1 MRHKFLR
8 ISAVTSA
15 RRRARRTWFSRRN
28 RSPGVARVSV
38 GLVYDCVKPPS
49 AGDTL
54 ELVLAA
60 IVEGEAGARHE
71 ILDGLRYEYLGGPG
85 VSCHA
90 RPDCHAEA
98 ADLAVDQLALAG
110 VRSRSY
116 LDTQIAYLRGDLK
129 GAAYCACRPVEGR
142 VEAVAGGVD
151 LDAPP
156 APQGVAHDR
165 MVLMH
170 QRLPPRVAKRG
181 LLLSRPDDVGEQR
194 RG

>member
-38 GLVYDCVKPPS
+38 GLVYDCVEPPT

-71 ILDGLRYEYLGGPG
+71 IFDGLRDKYSEGPACPATRAPI
-85 VSCHA
+85 VTLRPPILPSISSHSPVCVPA
-90 RPDCHAEA
+90 RTSIP
-98 ADLAVDQLALAG
+98 
-110 VRSRSY
+110 RSRTCAVTSRA
-116 LDTQIAYLRGDLK
+116 QRIARAGPSK
-129 GAAYCACRPVEGR
+129 
-142 VEAVAGGVD
+142 VA
-151 LDAPP
+151 
-156 APQGVAHDR
+156 
-165 MVLMH
+165 
-170 QRLPPRVAKRG
+170 
-181 LLLSRPDDVGEQR
+181 
-194 RG
+194 

>member
-38 GLVYDCVKPPS
+38 GLVYDCVEPPT

-71 ILDGLRYEYLGGPG
+71 IFDGLRDKYLGGSG
-85 VSCHA
+85 VSCDA
-90 RPDCHAEA
+90 RADCHAKA
-98 ADLAVDQLALAG
+98 SDFAVDQLTLAG
-110 VRSRSY
+110 VCPRSY
-116 LDTQIAYLRGDLK
+116 LDTQIAYRSEEHTSELQSHHDLV
-129 GAAYCACRPVEGR
+129 CR
-142 VEAVAGGVD
+142 
-151 LDAPP
+151 
-156 APQGVAHDR
+156 
-165 MVLMH
+165 
-170 QRLPPRVAKRG
+170 
-181 LLLSRPDDVGEQR
+181 LLLEKKKNK
-194 RG
+194 

>member
-38 GLVYDCVKPPS
+38 GLGYDCVEPPT
-49 AGDTL
+49 AGDSF

-71 ILDGLRYEYLGGPG
+71 ILDGLRHEYLGGPG

-90 RPDCHAEA
+90 RADRHAESY
-98 ADLAVDQLALAG
+98 DLAVDQLTLAG
-110 VRSRSY
+110 VCPRSY
-116 LDTQIAYLRGDLK
+116 LDTQIAYLGCDLE
-129 GAAYCACRPVEGR
+129 GAADSACGPVERR

-151 LDAPP
+151 LDATP
-156 APQGVAHDR
+156 APQGVAHNR
-165 MVLMH
+165 MMLVH
-170 QRLPPRVAKRG
+170 ERFPARVAKRRLFLG
-181 LLLSRPDDVGEQR
+181 
-194 RG
+194 